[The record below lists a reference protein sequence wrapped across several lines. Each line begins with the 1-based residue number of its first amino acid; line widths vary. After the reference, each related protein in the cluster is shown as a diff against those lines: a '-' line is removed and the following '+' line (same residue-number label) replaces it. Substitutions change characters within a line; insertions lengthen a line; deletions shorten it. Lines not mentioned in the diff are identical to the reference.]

1 MDTPIINQPQVAIL
15 GTGALVKRPV
25 VVADPQL
32 GEVIAVRDMMYLS
45 LSYDHRL
52 VDGAEAARFLQHGQS
67 ATRGR
72 RFRLRVRTLRPSGGR
87 IRSRASHR
95 DTERRLPVMGLVFL
109 DRGLGR
115 DQVDYLEAWDLQ
127 RRLHAEIAA
136 ATRPNTV
143 ILLEHASVYTAGKR
157 TEPQERPLDGTPVI
171 DVDRGGKIT
180 WHGPGQLV
188 GYPLVRLPEAT
199 YVVDYV
205 RRLEE
210 TLIRTLADFGLA
222 TGRVPGRSGVWLPAD
237 GAGAERKIAAIGVR
251 VAAGTTMHGF
261 ALNVDPDL
269 GVRQDHPV
277 RHRRCRRHLH
287 GGRTRQGVPAARH
300 G

>member
-1 MDTPIINQPQVAIL
+1 
-15 GTGALVKRPV
+15 
-25 VVADPQL
+25 
-32 GEVIAVRDMMYLS
+32 
-45 LSYDHRL
+45 
-52 VDGAEAARFLQHGQS
+52 
-67 ATRGR
+67 
-72 RFRLRVRTLRPSGGR
+72 
-87 IRSRASHR
+87 
-95 DTERRLPVMGLVFL
+95 MGLVFL

-127 RRLHAEIAA
+127 RRLHAEVAA

-210 TLIRTLADFGLA
+210 TLIQTLADFGLL
-222 TGRVPGRSGVWLPAD
+222 TGRVPGRSGVWLAAD
-237 GAGAERKIAAIGVR
+237 EAGAERKIAAIGVR

-269 GVRQDHPV
+269 HAFDKIIPCGIADAGVTSLAAELREVFSLPRSSCSPAAAFGALSRLRALREVARSAGQHSGPRPQV
-277 RHRRCRRHLH
+277 HCGRLRVNVP
-287 GGRTRQGVPAARH
+287 GRTPSTL
-300 G
+300 